1 MEDEEKPL
9 EQLDLTKLFGR
20 SEGKSERTESGRT
33 EIQDQRMMAR
43 AIKQGWLG
51 RRFDIDEKI
60 SNLKRIQKSELT
72 LRQAAMKT
80 AGMGCESTNARV
92 RQGAVKNIL
101 AMEKMNQ
108 ADEIQELPPRTANV
122 AVGINVSGGAG
133 EAGGS
138 SPLADQSTGPRVVI
152 YLPENGR

>member
-1 MEDEEKPL
+1 
-9 EQLDLTKLFGR
+9 
-20 SEGKSERTESGRT
+20 
-33 EIQDQRMMAR
+33 
-43 AIKQGWLG
+43 
-51 RRFDIDEKI
+51 
-60 SNLKRIQKSELT
+60 
-72 LRQAAMKT
+72 MKT
-80 AGMGCESTNARV
+80 AGTGCESSDPRV
-92 RQGAVKNIL
+92 RQRAVNNIL